1 MVIGRSRKLYGN
13 KTNLV
18 LLCKYL
24 SPVVRVVP
32 VGLRNL
38 LCVSGQGDIESI
50 TYYEEDKE

>member
-32 VGLRNL
+32 VGLWNL